1 MQFVLKLTASG
12 IIILGLL
19 QCMVS
24 YLVMKKKR
32 GKIEDAVYGQQVMM
46 P

>member
-1 MQFVLKLTASG
+1 MQFVLKLRTSG

-24 YLVMKKKR
+24 YLVVKKKR
-32 GKIEDAVYGQQVMM
+32 GKLEDAVYGQQVMV